1 MKATRPLNLN
11 WIALTALLG
20 VGGVMAFNIYT
31 AVVVSVVPSL
41 VDGWAVWNRVIL
53 FNAGAISW
61 QDYIFKPHG
70 AHLHSIV
77 YLLAWFDYQFSGADQ
92 TLMRFFSLTAV
103 AIFAAT
109 CSCMV
114 WVWGGIYKQSPW
126 VKTAAVVATAA
137 LLTSVVDAETLIQPF
152 QAVLSISRLAY
163 FALLGAIVHALV
175 RKKPWLYVAAILLS
189 MVAVTFHGSG
199 YIFAGLVIVAH
210 VLLTRR
216 PAALVSSVLP
226 LAAVFIF
233 QKLYSDGGSELSQLH
248 KVFTPGAVLE
258 FIQAASAYCAMPFR
272 ALRGVLGDLG
282 LVALGVGLMLSTAT
296 LTVIALVKVLSEG
309 RGFARLGQQ
318 ESEMKA
324 LGACGTELLTLAVL
338 AGLFLLLSA
347 AAAAVFW
354 IIRTAGPNHLPAYM
368 EVFVST
374 RYTAYATLGL
384 VLLIGYGLT
393 LKHFPVKLTTLVLS
407 VLLLVTGLWPAIRTN
422 ESYLA
427 DDQLNRAATAISV
440 GISPLHPEAEVV
452 WPQAS
457 KDWYWSNNLPKTI
470 ATLRLEQK
478 NFWKGLPP
486 LGATINSPVARL
498 PLALTRTRK
507 IDDYDDKCGIEG
519 TLPVARTQ
527 GKASAVFAVVNAS
540 SEVVGYV
547 NLMRHKFGPVGRRID
562 GFLVCKQSTQ
572 ALQTLFLAAPPLRWH
587 GGSTLTSILPSAL
600 EITDATWAKGVAK
613 AWAGLVVAATP
624 ESQNSY
630 RPGAIL
636 RFADGQLRVV
646 SKTTTAGPY
655 LNVFI
660 DGSPLDGNVNGFP
673 AVIELVN

>member
-1 MKATRPLNLN
+1 MRALSRRATQN
-11 WIALTALLG
+11 
-20 VGGVMAFNIYT
+20 
-31 AVVVSVVPSL
+31 
-41 VDGWAVWNRVIL
+41 
-53 FNAGAISW
+53 
-61 QDYIFKPHG
+61 
-70 AHLHSIV
+70 
-77 YLLAWFDYQFSGADQ
+77 
-92 TLMRFFSLTAV
+92 MR
-103 AIFAAT
+103 
-109 CSCMV
+109 
-114 WVWGGIYKQSPW
+114 
-126 VKTAAVVATAA
+126 
-137 LLTSVVDAETLIQPF
+137 D
-152 QAVLSISRLAY
+152 
-163 FALLGAIVHALV
+163 AIVHALI

-199 YIFAGLVIVAH
+199 YVFAGLVIVAH

-216 PAALVSSVLP
+216 PVALIASLLP
-226 LAAVFIF
+226 LASVFIF
-233 QKLYSDGGSELSQLH
+233 QKLYSDGGSELGQLH
-248 KVFTPGAVLE
+248 KVLTPGAVLG
-258 FIQAASAYCAMPFR
+258 FVQGTSAYFAMPFR
-272 ALRGVLGDLG
+272 EFRTVLGDGGLMTLG
-282 LVALGVGLMLSTAT
+282 AGLMLSTAA
-296 LTVIALVKVLSEG
+296 LLLLALVKVIRE
-309 RGFARLGQQ
+309 RLGFLQFGQ
-318 ESEMKA
+318 RDSSTAARSQHELEFFTMAA
-324 LGACGTELLTLAVL
+324 LI
-338 AGLFLLLSA
+338 GLFLLLSA
-347 AAAAVFW
+347 AAAAVLG
-354 IIRTAGPNHLPAYM
+354 IVRTAGPGQLPVYM
-368 EVFVST
+368 HVLIAL
-374 RYTAYATLGL
+374 RYTAYATLA
-384 VLLIGYGLT
+384 VLIVIGYGLT
-393 LKHFPVKLTTLVLS
+393 LKGFFVKLAALMLS
-407 VLLLVTGLWPAIRTN
+407 LLLISIGLWPTVRIN
-422 ESYLA
+422 DSYLA
-427 DDQLNRAATAISV
+427 DDQLNRSATAISV
-440 GISPLHPEAEVV
+440 GISPLHPEGEVV
-452 WPQAS
+452 WVGAS

-507 IDDYDDKCGIEG
+507 IDGYDDKCGIEG

-587 GGSTLTSILPSAL
+587 GGSALTSILPSAL

-646 SKTTTAGPY
+646 SKTTTTGPY
-655 LNVFI
+655 LNVFV

-673 AVIELVN
+673 AVVELVN